1 MIIFYISKKD
11 KSSETTDKLSLKEKY
26 TLLTVGAVILIG
38 FFTLALSNGLRPND
52 LTLLLATVIVIAFIF
67 FVIKFI
73 FQKLTSTQ
81 QNNSSSIMEKE
92 DKIEKINQEITSN
105 NTGALETPSSSPSMD
120 KLVVFAVILASIVF
134 CSFIISNTISPF
146 SKSTQNKTGQDGFIA
161 SIECRFGMMGGSYA
175 AVPFQSCAM
184 YGEIVVISGNSRQS
198 YSKYQIPETIY
209 LPQYFQ
215 MSIDNAS
222 DKFTT
227 IIKIIDKKT
236 GNVVSVREVGPNS
249 YDMIQN

>member
-1 MIIFYISKKD
+1 M
-11 KSSETTDKLSLKEKY
+11 LQEK
-26 TLLTVGAVILIG
+26 
-38 FFTLALSNGLRPND
+38 FFKYKNIKQCTFFN
-52 LTLLLATVIVIAFIF
+52 IF
-67 FVIKFI
+67 F
-73 FQKLTSTQ
+73 
-81 QNNSSSIMEKE
+81 
-92 DKIEKINQEITSN
+92 EI
-105 NTGALETPSSSPSMD
+105 GRKYRGLKM
-120 KLVVFAVILASIVF
+120 LL
-134 CSFIISNTISPF
+134 SPF

>member
-1 MIIFYISKKD
+1 MGKMFDFGQWKQSSKFKD
-11 KSSETTDKLSLKEKY
+11 
-26 TLLTVGAVILIG
+26 A
-38 FFTLALSNGLRPND
+38 
-52 LTLLLATVIVIAFIF
+52 
-67 FVIKFI
+67 
-73 FQKLTSTQ
+73 QK
-81 QNNSSSIMEKE
+81 
-92 DKIEKINQEITSN
+92 
-105 NTGALETPSSSPSMD
+105 A
-120 KLVVFAVILASIVF
+120 
-134 CSFIISNTISPF
+134 
-146 SKSTQNKTGQDGFIA
+146 
-161 SIECRFGMMGGSYA
+161 YA